1 MENRRCTLA
10 NDLSWFSILFAA
22 STVQFCISTVMDSED
37 LFTDVVPTRV
47 VADSA
52 SGCSII
58 WSEQETRDLVSF
70 FYEHHGEWTGS
81 GWKNPTINA
90 CINHLHARHPNITRT
105 TNAVTKKFQSVSISF
120 AMIL

>member
-1 MENRRCTLA
+1 MDNYKCTLA

-37 LFTDVVPTRV
+37 LFTDVVPTGV
-47 VADSA
+47 VTDSA

-70 FYEHHGEWTGS
+70 FYEHRGEWT
-81 GWKNPTINA
+81 WRVDMKWLEEAHNQ
-90 CINHLHARHPNITRT
+90 CMH
-105 TNAVTKKFQSVSISF
+105 QSSPC
-120 AMIL
+120 

>member
-1 MENRRCTLA
+1 MDNRRCALA

-22 STVQFCISTVMDSED
+22 STVQFCISTVMASED
-37 LFTDVVPTRV
+37 LFTDVVPTGII
-47 VADSA
+47 ADSA

-70 FYEHHGEWTGS
+70 FYEHRGEWTGS
-81 GWKNPTINA
+81 GWKKPTINA

-105 TNAVTKKFQSVSISF
+105 TNAVTKKFRSVTQEISQ
-120 AMIL
+120 